1 LTPFLGFVHV
11 WLIQESHIFKWADEK
26 NWSTTLHQI
35 FRVCRGHKGKHNY
48 IILRESDDGILR
60 GEGGRKIFDP
70 PYLPPWGSGSAEIY
84 LPDRDLK
91 VPCLDKIL
99 GHRI

>member
-1 LTPFLGFVHV
+1 M
-11 WLIQESHIFKWADEK
+11 ADEK

-35 FRVCRGHKGKHNY
+35 FRVCRGHKGQHNY
-48 IILRESDDGILR
+48 IILRGSDEGILR
-60 GEGGRKIFDP
+60 GKTGRKIFDP
-70 PYLPPWGSGSAEIY
+70 PYLSPWGSGSTEIF

-91 VPCLDKIL
+91 VPCPDKIS

>member
-1 LTPFLGFVHV
+1 LCEEYQELTPFLGFVHV

-48 IILRESDDGILR
+48 IILRGSDDGILR

-70 PYLPPWGSGSAEIY
+70 HISP
-84 LPDRDLK
+84 
-91 VPCLDKIL
+91 L
-99 GHRI
+99 GVRER